1 MFLPGAMH
9 EEITT
14 QHDTPH
20 HRETVHRLS
29 RISLFGFIMTFII
42 ARAVVFLIM
51 SHAVPNMYFFMNGT
65 HVHHLNYGIFALAV
79 VAGYSVMRRP
89 TGGKAE
95 LTALLYGF
103 AMALTFDEFGMWLHL
118 GGSYWQRVS
127 VDAVVVIG
135 ALLALLAFARS
146 IRKFEARHF
155 WGFLALAIALI
166 FFVVVLYTA
175 GAKLG
180 DVMGPTLQQLEASSS
195 P

>member
-1 MFLPGAMH
+1 MN
-9 EEITT
+9 EEISN
-14 QHDTPH
+14 HPDTPH
-20 HRETVHRLS
+20 HRETVHRLA
-29 RISLFGFIMTFII
+29 RISLFGFIMTFVS
-42 ARAVVFLIM
+42 ARILVFLIM
-51 SHAVPNMYFFMNGT
+51 SGSIPNMYFFMHGT

-79 VAGYSVMRRP
+79 VAGYSVMCRP

-95 LTALLYGF
+95 ITALLYGF

-127 VDAVVVIG
+127 VDAVIVIA
-135 ALLALLAFARS
+135 ALLGLLAFARS

-166 FFVVVLYTA
+166 GFVCVLYSA
-175 GAKLG
+175 GNKLG
-180 DVMGPTLQQLEASSS
+180 DVMGPTLQDLEASSS